1 MKKIYFLVVLL
12 SNIQLWAQC
21 DILPVN
27 SDSWSILYTDSEWS
41 ADYLGEFAIDGD
53 PATIWHTGSGVPYPH
68 EIQVDLG
75 AEYPVSGIGILPR
88 QNPTNAK
95 VKAHE
100 IFLSSDG
107 INWLVQGGGVFNY
120 SDEND
125 IALKQSTFHAIE
137 ARYIKILGL
146 SGYADDYMGI
156 AELEVYQDLVC
167 SPTGQNNQLIT
178 FDEILDKGTEDD
190 PFEVIASSNYGL
202 DLTFEIVS
210 GPASINDNTIT
221 LTGDPGIVE
230 VRALQA
236 GNDEYYP
243 SENTINFEVID
254 LSLYYPEVTTTFIDD
269 FPLEMPSLMAYPIY
283 IKSSIIVSDD
293 LINIQQVDLQIGD
306 DTFTAEEQDGFY
318 YYLWTPTSFGNHT
331 IDIKAIASNGN
342 EAVISRNIDVTDS
355 YTTQTVGTLEDVV
368 IEFGGDNSRWYY
380 GTYNLPQFVGAYN
393 NLNAFLD
400 VECPNIAGGC
410 DDWDRWAHIDIK
422 APDGNWV
429 QLIRYITP
437 YGVGMRS
444 RIRCNGLFFFITRT
458 SRI

>member
-236 GNDEYYP
+236 GND
-243 SENTINFEVID
+243 
-254 LSLYYPEVTTTFIDD
+254 
-269 FPLEMPSLMAYPIY
+269 
-283 IKSSIIVSDD
+283 
-293 LINIQQVDLQIGD
+293 
-306 DTFTAEEQDGFY
+306 
-318 YYLWTPTSFGNHT
+318 
-331 IDIKAIASNGN
+331 
-342 EAVISRNIDVTDS
+342 
-355 YTTQTVGTLEDVV
+355 
-368 IEFGGDNSRWYY
+368 
-380 GTYNLPQFVGAYN
+380 
-393 NLNAFLD
+393 
-400 VECPNIAGGC
+400 
-410 DDWDRWAHIDIK
+410 
-422 APDGNWV
+422 
-429 QLIRYITP
+429 
-437 YGVGMRS
+437 
-444 RIRCNGLFFFITRT
+444 
-458 SRI
+458 